1 MYENARQDAEKIID
15 EVLTRED
22 FAEKPTADLSWLEK
36 ILDDISQFRQK
47 IMEKIWELIEKFIKW
62 LYDVFGISGGDSIQP
77 GGASIIRTIAI
88 ILIVLVSVAIIVT
101 VTVLVIRVVKKSKEY
116 KNLDGDTF
124 EEELEA
130 YSNDSDTPYQRAKQ
144 LEAEG
149 DYRGAFRYLY
159 ISLLASMS
167 VAGIIVIHH
176 SKTNRRYLRE
186 IKKNYEAAWKIAA
199 EFTER
204 FNLSWYGRRTVDRED
219 ISDWFKKYDEVKS
232 LIKNFSSGTAK
243 AEEVEKS

>member
-15 EVLTRED
+15 EVLKRED
-22 FAEKPTADLSWLEK
+22 FAEKPAADLSWLEK
-36 ILDDISQFRQK
+36 ILDDISRFFQK
-47 IMEKIWELIEKFIKW
+47 IQEKIWEIIEKFMDW
-62 LYDVFGISGGDSIQP
+62 LADVFGITGGAAVQP
-77 GGASIIRTIAI
+77 GGESVIRTIAL
-88 ILIVLVSVAIIVT
+88 ILVVLVSVAIIVT

-116 KNLDGDTF
+116 KNLEGDTF

-159 ISLLASMS
+159 ISLLAAMS

-176 SKTNRRYLRE
+176 SKTNRRYLKE
-186 IKKNYEAAWKIAA
+186 IKKNYEAAWKSSA
-199 EFTER
+199 EFTEW

-232 LIKNFSSGTAK
+232 LIKNFSSEKAK
-243 AEEVEKS
+243 AEEEKS